1 VSSTQQEEKMKIS
14 KPKLPNWRVPHV
26 AMLLGALAVAVI
38 AVPAWAKSDD
48 GLEDEF
54 PTVPGAPGP
63 GPAGFVARAQ
73 HPGPPLPPGIA
84 AAMLHA
90 GEAPGA
96 DQRDES
102 IQLVPP
108 PEGLPEGLPPHP
120 PEQNPFPLSDEEIEH
135 LRQVLQDHADCLRD
149 HGQDV
154 GDPQVGRFRIVIRIG
169 DQGEGFDPFSEEF
182 QQAQEA
188 CGGPPPVIGDESGES
203 DTP

>member
-1 VSSTQQEEKMKIS
+1 MKITR
-14 KPKLPNWRVPHV
+14 PKAPNWRAPHV

-54 PTVPGAPGP
+54 PIVPGAPGP
-63 GPAGFVARAQ
+63 DAADFVARAQ
-73 HPGPPLPPGIA
+73 HPGPPLPPGVA

-96 DQRDES
+96 DERDDS
-102 IQLVPP
+102 IEPLPP
-108 PEGLPEGLPPHP
+108 PEGLPEGVPPHP
-120 PEQNPFPLSDEEIEH
+120 PEHNPFPLSDEEIEH
-135 LRQVLQDHADCLRD
+135 YRAFLQAKVDCLRD

-154 GDPQVGRFRIVIRIG
+154 GDPEVGPFRIVIPIG

-188 CGGPPPVIGDESGES
+188 CGGPPPLPGEEPGES
-203 DTP
+203 DESDGSDTG